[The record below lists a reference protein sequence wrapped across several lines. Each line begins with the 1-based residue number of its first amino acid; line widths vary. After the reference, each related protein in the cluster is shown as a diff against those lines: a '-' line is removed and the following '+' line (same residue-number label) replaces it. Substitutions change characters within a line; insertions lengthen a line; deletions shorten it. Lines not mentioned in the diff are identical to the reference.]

1 MKIKNNY
8 QECLTNVACSIR
20 KYFNLDYNHNTMPEI
35 DKLLEQEQPEN
46 VVVILLDGMG
56 SKIIKR
62 NLPKDAFFLKNM
74 KKEITTVFPA
84 TTTAATTSIRT
95 GMNPC
100 EHGWLGWNTY
110 IKPINKVITLFK
122 NTEKGK
128 TDISQEFLSV
138 KEKLVT
144 KTIVDEINEKQEFTA
159 EELFP
164 FGEISYQDLDDML
177 KRIEN
182 KVKEP
187 GKKYIYAYDD
197 EPDATMHDY
206 GPDSK
211 EAIDL
216 IMERNQKIEK
226 LCQKLKNAV
235 IIVIAD
241 HGHIKVEH
249 LYLNDYPKL
258 KEMLERTTSLEQR
271 AISFKIKENKQK
283 QFEKEFQ
290 ESLGEYFKL
299 YSKEEVLKNNLFG
312 TGTKNELFEDAL
324 GDYIAIADDENN
336 SNKCLIDDGDEV
348 LVSQHAGY
356 SDDEIFI
363 PLIIVNKK

>member
-1 MKIKNNY
+1 MKVKNNY
-8 QECLTNVACSIR
+8 QNCITNVACSIR
-20 KYFNLDYNHNTMPEI
+20 KYFNLDYTHNTIPEI
-35 DKLLEQEQPEN
+35 DKLLEQEKPESI
-46 VVVILLDGMG
+46 VVILLDGMG

-62 NLPKDAFFLKNM
+62 NLPNNSFFLKNM

-95 GMNPC
+95 GLNPC

-122 NTEKGK
+122 NSEKGQNE
-128 TDISQEFLSV
+128 ISQEFLSV

-144 KTIVDEINEKQEFTA
+144 KTIVDEINEKGNFTA

-164 FGEISYQDLDDML
+164 FGENAYRDLDDML
-177 KRIEN
+177 KRIEK
-182 KVKEP
+182 KVREP
-187 GKKYIYAYDD
+187 GKKYIYAYDE

-211 EAIDL
+211 EAIGK
-216 IMERNQKIEK
+216 IKERNKKIEK
-226 LCQKLKNAV
+226 LCKKLKNTVV
-235 IIVIAD
+235 IIIAD
-241 HGHIKVEH
+241 HGHLKVEH
-249 LYLNDYPKL
+249 LYLKNYPKL
-258 KEMLERTTSLEQR
+258 KDMLERTISLEQR

-283 QFEKEFQ
+283 EFEKEFNK
-290 ESLGEYFKL
+290 SLGEYFKL
-299 YSKEEVLKNNLFG
+299 YSKEEVLKNSLFG
-312 TGTKNELFEDAL
+312 TGSKNELFEDAL
-324 GDYIAIADDENN
+324 GDYIAIANDENN
-336 SNKCLIDDGDEV
+336 SNKCLIDEGDDV

-363 PLIIVNKK
+363 PLIIVS